1 MFLIYEQCAQII
13 VINEKIIYR
22 YIMSSKG
29 DIYTLKYLV
38 LNKYIVEVFSEDNGI
53 VNQNNL
59 YQKMTQPHFGL

>member
-1 MFLIYEQCAQII
+1 
-13 VINEKIIYR
+13 
-22 YIMSSKG
+22 MSSKG

-38 LNKYIVEVFSEDNGI
+38 LNIYIVERFSEDNGI